1 MTSELRPSAGVPPF
15 ADFESALAWLRQK
28 TDFERGPTPR
38 ATPHLVAMR
47 ALAAALDHPELAVPT
62 LHVAGTKGK
71 GSTCAFAAALL
82 RRAGYKTGLYVSP
95 HLSHLCERIAIDGQP
110 IDPQRF
116 AAHLDELARA
126 CASCAEG
133 ELASFFDLMTL
144 AGFLAFRAARVDA
157 AVIEVGMGGR
167 LDSTNIV
174 LPEATAITSI
184 SFDHMK
190 VLGRS
195 LPAIGREKAG
205 IAKRDRPLVVGIER
219 AHPAFDAIAAHA
231 AEVGAPLRV
240 LGQDFHWSHGDDEQE
255 VRVETWRGRTL
266 RARLPYAVPFHAK
279 DLAIALALLE
289 AGAERGKLP
298 DIAPWLEGSGDDLR
312 VPGRFELLRGSTP
325 ALLDGAHND
334 EAFVALAAALR
345 KNFPERRLVAVIGA
359 ARDKLHSGVFAPLA
373 PHLAYAV
380 ATRAEDNPRATRPA
394 DLAAQLRADGI
405 PSSAVA
411 SAPEAWRRA
420 VELREELGSPATDP
434 ILVTGSLYLVGELRP
449 ELLARASPPCSNS
462 SKTSSS
468 PTPS

>member
-1 MTSELRPSAGVPPF
+1 MTSELRPTAGVPRFP
-15 ADFESALAWLRQK
+15 DFESALAWLRER
-28 TDFERGPTPR
+28 TDFERGPTTR
-38 ATPHLVAMR
+38 VTPHLVAMR
-47 ALAAALDHPELAVPT
+47 ALLEELGHPELAAPT

-82 RRAGYKTGLYVSP
+82 RRAGRRVGLYVSP

-110 IDPQRF
+110 IPPESF
-116 AAHLDELARA
+116 AAHLGLIERA
-126 CASCAEG
+126 CAARAEG

-144 AGFLAFRAARVDA
+144 AGFVAFRAAGVDA
-157 AVIEVGMGGR
+157 SVIEVGMGGR
-167 LDSTNIV
+167 LDSTNVV
-174 LPEATAITSI
+174 LPEAAAITSI

-205 IAKRDRPLVVGIER
+205 IAKPDRTLVVALER
-219 AHPAFDAIAAHA
+219 THPAFAAIAAHA
-231 AEVGAPLRV
+231 GEVGAPLRV
-240 LGQDFHWSHGDDEQE
+240 LGEDFHWSVAEDGLE
-255 VRVETWRGRTL
+255 VRVDTWRGRTL
-266 RARLPYAVPFHAK
+266 RARLPMAVPFQAK
-279 DLAIALALLE
+279 DLAVALALLE
-289 AGAERGKLP
+289 AGAERGRLP
-298 DIAPWLEGSGDDLR
+298 DIAPWLDGTSEDLR
-312 VPGRFELLRGSTP
+312 VPGRFELLPGATP

-345 KNFPERRLVAVIGA
+345 KTFPERRLVAVIGA
-359 ARDKLHSGVFAPLA
+359 ARDKLHSGVFTPLA
-373 PHLAYAV
+373 PHVAYAV

-405 PSSAVA
+405 PSIAVA
-411 SAPEAWRRA
+411 RAPEAWRRA
-420 VELREELGSPATDP
+420 IELREELGSPREDP

-449 ELLARASPPCSNS
+449 QLLAASPPPCSSS